1 MSCEIKRSACRIQ
14 CIMDIKHSISLMAGA
29 LYSIYTEEDS
39 CGISGLTN
47 NKGLP
52 TIEQTWEQKGS
63 IDIVPCY
70 QVCIHKAQHTRTV
83 FSSRPKNFDGSYSG

>member
-1 MSCEIKRSACRIQ
+1 
-14 CIMDIKHSISLMAGA
+14 MDIKHSISLMAGA

-52 TIEQTWEQKGS
+52 TIDQTIGS
-63 IDIVPCY
+63 ESDI
-70 QVCIHKAQHTRTV
+70 
-83 FSSRPKNFDGSYSG
+83 

>member
-1 MSCEIKRSACRIQ
+1 
-14 CIMDIKHSISLMAGA
+14 MAGA

-52 TIEQTWEQKGS
+52 TIDHRLESER
-63 IDIVPCY
+63 DL
-70 QVCIHKAQHTRTV
+70 
-83 FSSRPKNFDGSYSG
+83 